1 MNKKNKKTQKERR
14 HRKVRAKIQGTDERP
29 RLCVFRSNKHIYA
42 QIIDDEK
49 GRTLISASDLE
60 VKDSK
65 KDKKTDLAQKV
76 GQLIAQKAK
85 EKKIK
90 TVVFDRGGF
99 RYHGRIKTLAD
110 EARKQGLQ
118 F

>member
-14 HRKVRAKIQGTDERP
+14 HRRVRAKIQGTDERP

-49 GRTLISASDLE
+49 GWTLVSASDLE

>member
-14 HRKVRAKIQGTDERP
+14 HRRVRAKIQGTDERP

-49 GRTLISASDLE
+49 GRTLVSASDLE
-60 VKDSK
+60 IKDSK